1 MIRKVC
7 KLLTPILSAVIGI
20 LCANQFNIFTLFT
33 FVSQENAY
41 EYCIT
46 AYFAIADII
55 LEEFIK
61 LVEKLL
67 ASCVGKVEAIIY
79 PVSSN
84 ADIASNAVLDFN
96 SEGLA
101 EIRVLVKITGNRK
114 YFRNTELQIKS
125 PAFID
130 IQGTK
135 KEAVARTN
143 SEGYSINLYDLFGK
157 CEKTSFE
164 QTFRIVMAQAEVE
177 GDCTA
182 KIEPEIKGKH
192 LNVMYKHNYLQIR
205 AGVR

>member
-33 FVSQENAY
+33 FVSQESAY

-84 ADIASNAVLDFN
+84 ADIKSNAVLDFN

-101 EIRVLVKITGNRK
+101 EIRVLVKITGNRR

-130 IQGTK
+130 IQGIK
-135 KEAVARTN
+135 KEEVARMN
-143 SEGYSINLYDLFGK
+143 SEGYSINLYDLFGN